1 MNCQN
6 NTKLN
11 LIKEIETINDNCSLI
26 VESSSE
32 QRDIFARRDMSEEG
46 SGSIL
51 RKSDHTRHTARVK
64 FTAML
69 SLFPSTVLLSIFLSI
84 QLGPYKTL

>member
-32 QRDIFARRDMSEEG
+32 QRDIFARHDVSEEG
-46 SGSIL
+46 SESIL
-51 RKSDHTRHTARVK
+51 RKSDHT
-64 FTAML
+64 
-69 SLFPSTVLLSIFLSI
+69 
-84 QLGPYKTL
+84 